1 MSTKFD
7 AVFYEIMDRGFD
19 ASINEG
25 LIADTL
31 LKLKKMGIEINVNN
45 KELAS
50 IAVVIGGLLSAI
62 TSGEMTK
69 QYLDK
74 HPELLRPD
82 IKPIFQQVMSKLKN

>member
-19 ASINEG
+19 TSINEG
-25 LIADTL
+25 LISNTI
-31 LKLKKMGIEINVNN
+31 LKLKQMGIEINVNN

-82 IKPIFQQVMSKLKN
+82 IKPIFQQVMAKLKN